1 MLFTHDTDVALA
13 TLASLVNT
21 GRGDTDD
28 LADLAGLEEF
38 VDRWGWTGSRRHD
51 ERERREV
58 VAARD
63 RLSALWGA
71 AEDEVVTL
79 VNDLLR
85 EAGAVP
91 QLVRHD
97 EWDYHLHAT
106 TPQAPLGTRMAIEAA
121 MAVVDVVRA
130 KELRRLRW
138 CAAPDC
144 PHVLVDLSRNRS
156 RRYCDAGCG
165 NRANVAAY
173 RERQAGGAGAG
184 TVGG

>member
-13 TLASLVNT
+13 SLVALVNT
-21 GRGDTDD
+21 GRGDQDE
-28 LADLAGLEEF
+28 LADLAGLDAF
-38 VDRWGWTGSRRHD
+38 VDRWRWSGSRRHD
-51 ERERREV
+51 EQERLEVIAARERL
-58 VAARD
+58 A
-63 RLSALWGA
+63 ALWGA
-71 AEDEVVTL
+71 DEDAVVVL
-79 VNDLLR
+79 LNDLLR

-106 TPQAPLGTRMAIEAA
+106 TPEAPLGTRMAIEAA
-121 MAVVDVVRA
+121 MAMVDVVRA
-130 KELRRLRW
+130 KELRRLSW

-144 PHVLVDLSRNRS
+144 PNVLIDLSRNRS

-173 RERQAGGAGAG
+173 RERQAGIAR
-184 TVGG
+184 